1 MSALGY
7 AVTAIFCIALVT
19 LIVGFIYR
27 ILVWWTIPAPL
38 KIPLTPA
45 PAGYGGATFRLAT
58 EVLIFN
64 SLFKADKQLWVGSWL
79 FHVSFALIILRHL
92 RYFLEPV
99 PGFVL
104 NVQTLGIYAGFILV
118 GMLFYLF
125 MRRVLIDRNYYI
137 TTFADYFVIWLL
149 ISIGVTGLYMK
160 YISPVPVLDV
170 KAFVMG
176 ALSLHFVP
184 APMDLIFVLHIL
196 LVSILLAYFP
206 FSKLMHAGGIFFSP
220 TRNQRD
226 NPRDM
231 RTFKFIHHANPW
243 NEAVKDPTTYPDGV
257 PYKED

>member
-1 MSALGY
+1 MSALGLAITLIFY
-7 AVTAIFCIALVT
+7 AALVT
-19 LIVGFIYR
+19 FIIGFLYR
-27 ILVWWTIPAPL
+27 ILSWWRVPVPL
-38 KIPLTPA
+38 KISLTPA
-45 PAGYGGATFRLAT
+45 PASYGGATFRVAT

-64 SLFKADKQLWVGSWL
+64 SLFKADKQLWAGSWF
-79 FHVSFALIILRHL
+79 FHVSFALIVLRHL

-104 NVQTLGIYAGFILV
+104 NVQTLGIYAGFVLV

-170 KAFVMG
+170 KAFVVS
-176 ALSLHFVP
+176 ALMLRPVA
-184 APMDLIFVLHIL
+184 APTNLIFVLHIL

-226 NPRDM
+226 NTRDAK
-231 RTFKFIHHANPW
+231 FKFIRHANPW
-243 NEAVKDPTTYPDGV
+243 NEAVKDPTIYPDGV